1 MKKVFSKIFVGIGIT
16 IVSIPVLLLALFV
29 VIEVVGYIANHA
41 ATNKQTNELTAYIE
55 KSIEDA
61 SIIDTYSFTGNTS
74 GTGNHV
80 ECESMITFNSDMSE
94 DDVNHI
100 FEVRYKYRELEKKDG
115 SYVITVYGDAPFP
128 DNIEGH

>member
-29 VIEVVGYIANHA
+29 VIEVVGSIANHA

-61 SIIDTYSFTGNTS
+61 SIIDTYSFSGNTS

>member
-29 VIEVVGYIANHA
+29 VIEVVGSIANHA

-94 DDVNHI
+94 DDVDHI